1 MLPRVFV
8 SSIMEGFI
16 EFRQAAKKGIIAAG
30 AQPILIEDFPAL
42 AISPRNACLD
52 GVESSDIFIAIIGER
67 GGWTAPS
74 GKLVVEEEYEEAL
87 RRRLRILAFIHDVE
101 RDDKAQRFV
110 TILSDYVGGVLRP
123 TFKTPA
129 ELEKAVEHALKPF
142 IPPYKNS
149 KVELSMI
156 QENLKECQ
164 GLNLHDETF
173 LRFILMPERMGE
185 VIDPVL
191 IGSQEF
197 IEQLYNIGH
206 SAQVKLFSYERPKAP
221 EMGVNE
227 VIILQSDQNRSRDSF
242 DEVRLEITVSGMI
255 IIDANITGRIPRR
268 TDNMD
273 TSFYIYNDDIEAIL
287 KKCFSFSNGFYTTND
302 PYQRYDR
309 LLYNICLCGI
319 GYRSLVPQAPPGHT
333 YSLANQIDDVVAA
346 FDKPRLI
353 TMAELRSPEK
363 EIERVITLFSRRLKR
378 E

>member
-1 MLPRVFV
+1 MLARVFV
-8 SSIMEGFI
+8 SSVMEGFR

-42 AISPRNACLD
+42 AVSPRNACLD
-52 GVESSDIFIAIIGER
+52 GVESSDIFIAIIGKR

-101 RDDKAQRFV
+101 RDDEAQRFV

-123 TFKTPA
+123 TFRTPA
-129 ELEKAVEHALKPF
+129 ELENAVEHALKTY
-142 IPPYKNS
+142 IPHYKHS

-156 QENLKECQ
+156 QENLKKCQ
-164 GLNLHDETF
+164 EFNLHDETF
-173 LRFILMPERMGE
+173 LRFILVPERMGE
-185 VIDPVL
+185 VIDPVF

-197 IEQLYNIGH
+197 IEQLYTIGH
-206 SAQVKLFSYERPKAP
+206 SAQVRLFSYEHPKAP
-221 EMGVNE
+221 EMRVNE
-227 VIILQSDQNRSRDSF
+227 VIILQPYQNRSRDSL
-242 DEVRLEITVSGMI
+242 DEVRLEIAVSGTI
-255 IIDANITGRIPRR
+255 IIDANVTGRIPRR
-268 TDNMD
+268 PDNMD
-273 TSFYIYNDDIEAIL
+273 TSFYIYNEDIEAIL
-287 KKCFSFSNGFYTTND
+287 KKCFSFSNGFYATKD

-309 LLYNICLCGI
+309 LLYNISLCGI
-319 GYRSLVPQAPPGHT
+319 GYRSLVTQAPPGHT
-333 YSLANQIDDVVAA
+333 YSLANRIDDVVAA